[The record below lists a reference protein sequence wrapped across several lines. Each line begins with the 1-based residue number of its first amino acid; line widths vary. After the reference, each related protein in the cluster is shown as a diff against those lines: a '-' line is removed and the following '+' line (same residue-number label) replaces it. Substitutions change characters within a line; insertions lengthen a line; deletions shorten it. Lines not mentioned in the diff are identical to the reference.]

1 MSHVHVVMRLRS
13 HRCHLELMN
22 NHIKKMQEVQEMNSE
37 LLRATNKELRH
48 YKDTAALCPI
58 TQEPIT
64 NEVVNVVDGFKY
76 ERSAILHW
84 LTTGSETSPIT
95 RDLTLV
101 SDIHTLRSLCAELHR
116 LNEVRGESTWLKDL
130 LDEERQGR
138 RRDREALERATRE
151 LRAQLSIITTRNS
164 ELVVEKVDL
173 GSE

>member
-22 NHIKKMQEVQEMNSE
+22 NHIKKMQEVQETNSE

-76 ERSAILHW
+76 ERSGECLFHMHGGQTLR
-84 LTTGSETSPIT
+84 LTPLLPPPFTPQLFSTGSLQGP
-95 RDLTLV
+95 RRPLLLV
-101 SDIHTLRSLCAELHR
+101 T
-116 LNEVRGESTWLKDL
+116 
-130 LDEERQGR
+130 
-138 RRDREALERATRE
+138 
-151 LRAQLSIITTRNS
+151 
-164 ELVVEKVDL
+164 
-173 GSE
+173 